1 MPSSRPMHSRSL
13 TLLAR
18 ILLPVAGLGLPA
30 LAAAQATPAVSTI
43 VAFNG
48 SFPQS
53 PPILGTDGALYG
65 TTSASSSV
73 TGGLIYRTTVDGTD
87 VQTIYQL
94 ALTDG
99 YQPQGGLLLRGDGRL
114 YGTTRLGDVY
124 QASTT
129 GTIFSLAQDGSGY
142 TTLHRFAAFT
152 SRNTKLGP
160 INTNGAYPESALVEG
175 SDGFLYGVTRNG
187 GPNGTGV
194 VFKISPDGTGFQVL
208 HAFSAITSAE
218 NSSFLEN
225 ADGASPLDGVIEGAD
240 GYFYG
245 VTYEGGANGRGTIY
259 RLKFDGSGFQTL
271 HVFSATTTVEG
282 IAVNVDGTFPAAGLT
297 DGGDGTFYG
306 TAASGGPD
314 GLGTLFAISPDGST
328 FNVLHDFV
336 ATGGSR
342 PGGALL
348 LGDDG
353 RLYGTTTAG
362 GTDSAGALRNFGTI
376 FAIARDGTGH
386 TKLHDFDNEN
396 GVGPNG
402 KLVRLSATALAGITS
417 GGGDCGQG
425 TLYYFSFTGDTVEG
439 NTRCG
444 RRKNY
449 DSGGGSTGP
458 ALLLLLGLLGG
469 ARRFRV
475 A

>member
-1 MPSSRPMHSRSL
+1 MPSSRPVRFRHVA
-13 TLLAR
+13 LLAR
-18 ILLPVAGLGLPA
+18 VLLPAAWLVLPA

-43 VAFNG
+43 VAFNA

-53 PPILGTDGALYG
+53 PPVLGTDGALYG

-73 TGGLIYRTTVDGTD
+73 TGGLIYRTTVDGSD
-87 VQTIYQL
+87 VRTIHQL
-94 ALTDG
+94 AITDG
-99 YQPQGGLLLRGDGRL
+99 YQPQGGLLLRADGRL
-114 YGTTRLGDVY
+114 YGTTRLGDVN

-129 GTIFSLAQDGSGY
+129 GTIFSLAQDGTGY

-152 SRNTKLGP
+152 SRNIELGP

-175 SDGFLYGVTRNG
+175 SDGLLYGVTRNG

-194 VFKISPDGTGFQVL
+194 VYKISPDGTGFQVL

-225 ADGASPLDGVIEGAD
+225 ADGASPLGGVIEGAD

-259 RLKFDGSGFQTL
+259 RLRFDGTGFQTL

-306 TAASGGPD
+306 TTSSGGPN
-314 GLGTLFAISPDGST
+314 GLGTLFAISPDGAT
-328 FNVLHDFV
+328 FTVLHDF
-336 ATGGSR
+336 AAAGGSR

-362 GTDSAGALRNFGTI
+362 GTDSAGAVRNFGTI
-376 FAIARDGTGH
+376 FVIARDGTGYA
-386 TKLHDFDNEN
+386 KLHDFDNEN

-402 KLVRLSATALAGITS
+402 QLVRLSATALAGITS
-417 GGGDCGQG
+417 SGGDCGQG

-444 RRKNY
+444 RRRN
-449 DSGGGSTGP
+449 DNNGGGSMGP

-469 ARRFRV
+469 VRRFRV

>member
-1 MPSSRPMHSRSL
+1 MPSSRPVHSRCL

-18 ILLPVAGLGLPA
+18 ILLPVAGLGLPT

-43 VAFNG
+43 VAFYG

-53 PPILGTDGALYG
+53 PPVLGTDGALYG
-65 TTSASSSV
+65 TTSASSPV
-73 TGGLIYRTTVDGTD
+73 TGGLVYRTTVDGSDITTLH
-87 VQTIYQL
+87 QF

-114 YGTTRLGDVY
+114 YGTTRLGDVS

-142 TTLHRFAAFT
+142 TTLHRFAAFA
-152 SRNTKLGP
+152 SRNSNLSP
-160 INTNGAYPESALVEG
+160 INTDGAYPESALVEG
-175 SDGFLYGVTRNG
+175 SDGYLYGVTRGG

-208 HAFSAITSAE
+208 HAFAAITSAQD
-218 NSSFLEN
+218 SSVLEN
-225 ADGASPLDGVIEGAD
+225 TDGASPVGGVIEGAD

-245 VTYEGGANGRGTIY
+245 VTYEGGINGRGTIY
-259 RLKFDGSGFQTL
+259 RVRFDGSGFQTL
-271 HVFSATTTVEG
+271 HVFTATTTVEG
-282 IAVNVDGTFPAAGLT
+282 VAVNTDGTFPAAGLA

-306 TAASGGPD
+306 TTASGGPN
-314 GLGTLFAISPDGST
+314 GLGTLFAISPDGAT
-328 FNVLHDFV
+328 FDVLHDFE
-336 ATGGSR
+336 AAGGSR

-353 RLYGTTTAG
+353 RLYGTATAG
-362 GTDSAGALRNFGTI
+362 GTTSTGTVANFGTI
-376 FAIARDGTGH
+376 FVIARDGTGYA
-386 TKLHDFDNEN
+386 KLHDFDNEN
-396 GVGPNG
+396 GIGPIG

-417 GGGDCGQG
+417 GGGGCGQG
-425 TLYYFSFTGDTVEG
+425 TLFYFSFTGDTVEG

-444 RRKNY
+444 RRRNN
-449 DSGGGSTGP
+449 DNGGGATGP

-469 ARRFRV
+469 VRRFRV